1 MVQGTIDNITNNQ
14 VPGGRAQEVQT
25 HDYYKQLQQQLTEKA
40 ESNRGLWMRGTDTK
54 GKTTYTIDVTTLSSQ
69 ADFTQVATHEQSVKA
84 PMVIKALGYKI
95 DIQKQSANLIETYIK
110 SWTQSKS
117 HNLLMA
123 KLGEVKTASLGHLL
137 SMLGLTS
144 EDIKKL
150 QKRALSLAVNENKAL
165 FEENLYNMELL
176 EIIGAGGRKGKP
188 QKIVLEEVQK
198 QIMTQARRLGIGEMY
213 TQDRVLEL
221 KIKVAQDIYFKF
233 KEEEAN
239 LKYELEYL
247 S

>member
-1 MVQGTIDNITNNQ
+1 MVQGTIDNITNSR
-14 VPGGRAQEVQT
+14 VPGDRAQDVQT

-40 ESNRGLWMRGTDTK
+40 VNNRGMWMRTTDAK

-69 ADFTQVATHEQSVKA
+69 ADYTEVATHEQSVKA

-95 DIQKQSANLIETYIK
+95 DIQKQSANLIETYLK
-110 SWTQSKS
+110 SWVQSRS

-123 KLGEVKTASLGHLL
+123 KLGEVKTAALGHLL
-137 SMLGLTS
+137 SMLGLSS

-150 QKRALSLAVNENKAL
+150 QKRALNLAVNENKAL

-176 EIIGAGGRKGKP
+176 EIIGMSGKKGKP
-188 QKIVLEEVQK
+188 QKVVLEEVQK
-198 QIMTQARRLGIGEMY
+198 QILTQARRLGIGDMY
-213 TQDRVLEL
+213 SQDRVLEL
-221 KIKVAQDIYFKF
+221 KVKVAQDIYYKF